1 MTPRAAGPHNMGY
14 LVAAHVTRTAPDVAR
29 LKLLPPGLA
38 WALYRD
44 EDVPAWYLDTFKA
57 DRKKK
62 WTFASP
68 TLTSDFPIGLP
79 DDLAALTRVYAAL
92 QSARLANGFK
102 RGFLSANL
110 FISKILQRPVCS
122 FYADDDSLDF
132 ACVSDNGVLQRL
144 RCECGDLEIV
154 YQNGSVTIQ
163 PLQPEIEDDE
173 GNLTDFRQLHDPEAG
188 VAVLERNKEQSSLL
202 HFVAGSELAT
212 FLEISIAPLGLGSF
226 DGLKKMPL
234 KIASSDGPTAAPR

>member
-1 MTPRAAGPHNMGY
+1 MGY

-29 LKLLPPGLA
+29 LKMLPPGLA
-38 WALYRD
+38 WAVYRD

-68 TLTSDFPIGLP
+68 TLTRDFPLDLP
-79 DDLAALTRVYAAL
+79 DDLQSLTRVYAAL

-102 RGFLSANL
+102 RGFINANL

-122 FYADDDSLDF
+122 FYSDDDGLDF

-154 YQNGSVTIQ
+154 YQNGRVTIQ
-163 PLQPEIEDDE
+163 PFQPEVDE
-173 GNLTDFRQLHDPEAG
+173 TNLTDLSQLHDPEAG
-188 VAVLERNKEQSSLL
+188 VAVMERNKEQSTLL
-202 HFVAGSELAT
+202 HFVAGSELAA
-212 FLEISIAPLGLGSF
+212 FLDIPTAPLGLGNF
-226 DGLKKMPL
+226 DGLEKMPL
-234 KIASSDGPTAAPR
+234 KIASSDGPAADPQ

>member
-1 MTPRAAGPHNMGY
+1 MGY

-29 LKLLPPGLA
+29 LKMLPRGIA
-38 WALYRD
+38 WAVYRD

-68 TLTSDFPIGLP
+68 TLTRDFPIDLP
-79 DDLAALTRVYAAL
+79 DDLGALTRIYAAL

-102 RGFLSANL
+102 RGFLNANL

-122 FYADDDSLDF
+122 FYSDDDGLDF

-154 YQNGSVTIQ
+154 YENGRVTIQ
-163 PLQPEIEDDE
+163 PLQLEIEEDE
-173 GNLTDFRQLHDPEAG
+173 RDLTDFRQLHDPQAG
-188 VAVLERNKEQSSLL
+188 VAVMERNKERSTLL

-212 FLEISIAPLGLGSF
+212 FLETPTAPLGLGSF
-226 DGLKKMPL
+226 DGLEKMPL
-234 KIASSDGPTAAPR
+234 KIASSDGPAADPQ

>member
-1 MTPRAAGPHNMGY
+1 MGY

-29 LKLLPPGLA
+29 LKMLPPGLA
-38 WALYRD
+38 WAVYRD

-68 TLTSDFPIGLP
+68 TLTRDFPLDLP
-79 DDLAALTRVYAAL
+79 DDLQSLTRVYAAL

-102 RGFLSANL
+102 RGFINANL

-122 FYADDDSLDF
+122 FYSDDDGLDF

-154 YQNGSVTIQ
+154 YQNGRVTIQ
-163 PLQPEIEDDE
+163 PFQPEVDE
-173 GNLTDFRQLHDPEAG
+173 TNLTDLSQLHDPEAG
-188 VAVLERNKEQSSLL
+188 VAVMERNKEQSTLL
-202 HFVAGSELAT
+202 HFVAGSELAA
-212 FLEISIAPLGLGSF
+212 FLDIPTAPLGVGSF
-226 DGLKKMPL
+226 DGLEKMPL
-234 KIASSDGPTAAPR
+234 KIASSDGPTADPQ

>member
-1 MTPRAAGPHNMGY
+1 MGY
-14 LVAAHVTRTAPDVAR
+14 LVAAHVTRTVPDVAR
-29 LKLLPPGLA
+29 LKMLPPGLA
-38 WALYRD
+38 WAVYRD

-68 TLTSDFPIGLP
+68 TLTRDFPLDLP
-79 DDLAALTRVYAAL
+79 DDLQSLTRVYAAL

-102 RGFLSANL
+102 RGFINANL

-122 FYADDDSLDF
+122 FYSDDDGLDF

-154 YQNGSVTIQ
+154 YQNGRVTIQ
-163 PLQPEIEDDE
+163 PFQPEVDE
-173 GNLTDFRQLHDPEAG
+173 TNLTDLSQLHDPEAG
-188 VAVLERNKEQSSLL
+188 VAVMERNKEQSTLL
-202 HFVAGSELAT
+202 HFVAGSELAA
-212 FLEISIAPLGLGSF
+212 FLDIPTAPLGLGNF
-226 DGLKKMPL
+226 DGLEKMPL
-234 KIASSDGPTAAPR
+234 KIASSDGPAADPQ